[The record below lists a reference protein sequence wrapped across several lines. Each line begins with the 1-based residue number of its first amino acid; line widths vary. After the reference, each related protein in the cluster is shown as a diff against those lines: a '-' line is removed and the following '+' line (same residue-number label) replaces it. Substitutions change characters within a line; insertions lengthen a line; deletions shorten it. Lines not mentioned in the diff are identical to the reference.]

1 MKTGGLPLAF
11 WSLPLSAI
19 SAAPPLVR
27 HRRGC
32 IRRWQLPG
40 TSGSRNVRFGPVNS
54 LGYRTAF
61 GRTLPD
67 DPPGAGRSVV
77 PPWGCRLLT
86 VIDPLQAVATGRFM
100 PSEIGYLCLAS

>member
-40 TSGSRNVRFGPVNS
+40 TSGSRNVRFGPVNRVALEDR
-54 LGYRTAF
+54 LGREETNP
-61 GRTLPD
+61 LPHL
-67 DPPGAGRSVV
+67 V
-77 PPWGCRLLT
+77 
-86 VIDPLQAVATGRFM
+86 F
-100 PSEIGYLCLAS
+100 